1 MSSHSEEIL
10 DFRTDELDVIARQ
23 RLIGR
28 QSKDAR
34 AQVLSDGKLAAA
46 HA

>member
-34 AQVLSDGKLAAA
+34 AQVL
-46 HA
+46 